1 MTKLDV
7 LSTEN
12 SIVSNLMR
20 NPKLLSKLRLKPY
33 MFEDAN
39 TRKFIEFVLDKGKV
53 DVNEIYYKT
62 REDSEFIP
70 TKLLTDIFNSN
81 GTDKMFFMQ
90 DQLNILNNYILNK
103 ARTEVGEFQSLPSKE
118 NFKYLIEQLKELD
131 TLTIEKDNPTDAF
144 LTNVMENILSDKPKT
159 FITTNF
165 KQLDEKIHGFE
176 EGQLNVLAGRP
187 STGKTALAL
196 NIIWNLA
203 KEGYP
208 TTFFSLETGG
218 NNIVERLTSAIS
230 NVPLY
235 KIKKSDG
242 LSDDE
247 VDNVMAAINSIK
259 QHSNFR
265 IEDHAQIT
273 PQDVREVA
281 MKDSDKPHVIC
292 IDYLQLM
299 KSDLPQKDRRLEV
312 EKISRDLKIIAK
324 ETGCLIIALSQLS
337 RGVESRQDKRPMMSD
352 LREAGGI
359 EQDANMIFML
369 YRDDYYNN
377 ELADNDTGKSDIELN
392 VAKNKDGETGVVELE
407 FYKKTQRFYS

>member
-7 LSTEN
+7 LSTEH

-20 NPKLLSKLRLKPY
+20 NPNLLSKLKLKPE
-33 MFEDAN
+33 MFTDINAQ
-39 TRKFIEFVLDKGKV
+39 KFVQHVLDKGKV
-53 DVNEIYYKT
+53 DVNEIYYKS
-62 REDSEFIP
+62 REDIEFIP
-70 TKLLTDIFNSN
+70 TQVLTKLFNSN
-81 GTDKMFFMQ
+81 GTDKTYFMQ
-90 DQLNILNNYILNK
+90 DQMNILNEYILNQ
-103 ARTEVGEFQSLPSKE
+103 ARSETNNFQSSPSKE
-118 NFKYLIEQLKELD
+118 KFKYLIEQLKELD
-131 TLTIEKDNPTDAF
+131 TLTIEKDNPTDTF
-144 LTNVMENILSDKPKT
+144 LTSVMENILSDKPKT
-159 FITTNF
+159 FITTDF
-165 KQLDEKIHGFE
+165 KRLDEKIHGFE

-196 NIIWNLA
+196 NIVWNLA

-247 VDNVMAAINSIK
+247 VDRVMAAINSIK
-259 QHSNFR
+259 QHSHFR

-273 PQDVREVA
+273 PQDVREIA
-281 MKDSDKPHVIC
+281 MRQSDKPHVIC

-369 YRDDYYNN
+369 YRDDYYNR
-377 ELADNDTGKSDIELN
+377 ELADDDTGKSDIELN
-392 VAKNKDGETGVVELE
+392 VAKNKDGETGVVELQ
-407 FYKKTQRFYS
+407 FFKKTQRFY

>member
-1 MTKLDV
+1 
-7 LSTEN
+7 
-12 SIVSNLMR
+12 
-20 NPKLLSKLRLKPY
+20 
-33 MFEDAN
+33 
-39 TRKFIEFVLDKGKV
+39 
-53 DVNEIYYKT
+53 
-62 REDSEFIP
+62 
-70 TKLLTDIFNSN
+70 
-81 GTDKMFFMQ
+81 
-90 DQLNILNNYILNK
+90 
-103 ARTEVGEFQSLPSKE
+103 
-118 NFKYLIEQLKELD
+118 
-131 TLTIEKDNPTDAF
+131 
-144 LTNVMENILSDKPKT
+144 MENILSDKPKT
-159 FITTNF
+159 FITTSF
-165 KQLDEKIHGFE
+165 KRLDEKIHGFE

-196 NIIWNLA
+196 NIVWNLA

-247 VDNVMAAINSIK
+247 VDIVMAAINSIK
-259 QHSNFR
+259 QHSHFR

-273 PQDVREVA
+273 PQDVREIA
-281 MKDSDKPHVIC
+281 MRQSDKPHVIC

-369 YRDDYYNN
+369 YRDDYYNR
-377 ELADNDTGKSDIELN
+377 ELADDDTGKSDIELN
-392 VAKNKDGETGVVELE
+392 VAKNKDGETGVVELQ
-407 FYKKTQRFYS
+407 FFKKTQRFYS

>member
-7 LSTEN
+7 LSTEH

-20 NPKLLSKLRLKPY
+20 NPNLLSKLKLKPE
-33 MFEDAN
+33 MFTDINAQ
-39 TRKFIEFVLDKGKV
+39 KFIQHVLDKGKV
-53 DVNEIYYKT
+53 DVNEIYYKS
-62 REDSEFIP
+62 REDVEFIP
-70 TKLLTDIFNSN
+70 TQVLTKLFNSN
-81 GTDKMFFMQ
+81 GTDKTYFMQ
-90 DQLNILNNYILNK
+90 DQMNILNEYILNQ
-103 ARTEVGEFQSLPSKE
+103 ARSETNIFQSSPSKE

-131 TLTIEKDNPTDAF
+131 TLTIEKDNPTDTF
-144 LTNVMENILSDKPKT
+144 LTSVMENILSDTPKT
-159 FITTNF
+159 FITTSF
-165 KQLDEKIHGFE
+165 KRLDEKIHGFE

-196 NIIWNLA
+196 NIVWNLA

-247 VDNVMAAINSIK
+247 VDRVMAAINSIK

-369 YRDDYYNN
+369 YRDDYYNR

-392 VAKNKDGETGVVELE
+392 VAKNKDGETGVVELQ
-407 FYKKTQRFYS
+407 FFKKTQRFY

>member
-165 KQLDEKIHGFE
+165 KRLDEKIHGFE

>member
-7 LSTEN
+7 LSTEH

-20 NPKLLSKLRLKPY
+20 NPNLLSKLKLKPE
-33 MFEDAN
+33 MFTDINAQ
-39 TRKFIEFVLDKGKV
+39 KFVQHVLDKGKV
-53 DVNEIYYKT
+53 DVNEIYYKS
-62 REDSEFIP
+62 REDVEFIP
-70 TKLLTDIFNSN
+70 TQVLTKLFNSN
-81 GTDKMFFMQ
+81 GTDKTYFMQ
-90 DQLNILNNYILNK
+90 DQMNILNEYILNQ
-103 ARTEVGEFQSLPSKE
+103 ARSETNIFQSSPSKE

-131 TLTIEKDNPTDAF
+131 TLTIEKDNPTDTF
-144 LTNVMENILSDKPKT
+144 LTSVMENILSDKPKT

-165 KQLDEKIHGFE
+165 KRLDEKIHGFE

-196 NIIWNLA
+196 NIVWNLA

-247 VDNVMAAINSIK
+247 VDRVMAAINSIK
-259 QHSNFR
+259 QHSHFR

-273 PQDVREVA
+273 PQDVREIA
-281 MKDSDKPHVIC
+281 MRQSDKPHVIC

-369 YRDDYYNN
+369 YRDDYYNR
-377 ELADNDTGKSDIELN
+377 ELADDDTGKSDIELN
-392 VAKNKDGETGVVELE
+392 VAKNKDGETGVVELQ
-407 FYKKTQRFYS
+407 FFKKTQRFY